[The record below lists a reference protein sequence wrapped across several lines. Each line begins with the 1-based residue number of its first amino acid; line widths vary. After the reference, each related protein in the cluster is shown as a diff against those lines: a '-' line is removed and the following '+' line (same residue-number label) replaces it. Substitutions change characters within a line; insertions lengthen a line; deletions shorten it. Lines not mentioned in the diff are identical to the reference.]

1 MGSNCEKKIDRCSS
15 DPCANGYHFRQRSYK
30 ELEAGILITK
40 GSSQAC
46 LANEIVNVAVVLE
59 EQIIQNDLEDV
70 ANAFATF
77 MDFLYGLYIDYPKRL
92 KGQVDAGWSGSLGVT
107 AFLRAA
113 SGTEVQP
120 TAQTHHRASATSNR
134 ADSSDRTSGTAASG
148 ITGLGT
154 TSEVTMMTGGSGLAT
169 ILQTGSVQAAILR
182 TGSGLAAIVGDSL
195 KPEAVIEVKKA
206 ADAGKEIAFVL
217 DGSGSIRTDDFE
229 KAKDF
234 IYNVML
240 NVWKTCFDCDFAVV
254 QYGYDILTE
263 LSLRDNEDGARAL
276 EKVKEIK
283 QLGRFTK
290 TASAIHHVLT
300 NIFVPES
307 GSKNNSRKMIIV
319 LSDGEILGDE
329 MNLTD
334 VLNMPQMEGITR
346 FAIGCDFAVVQYGRD
361 IRTELSHGDS
371 EDRARALNK
380 VKEIQQLGSF
390 TKTASAIHHVL
401 TNIFVPENGSKN
413 YSRKMI
419 IVLSDGEILGDPM
432 NLTDVL
438 NMPQMNGITRFAI
451 GVGDDL
457 KPAAVQEMKEIAD
470 TNKFFH
476 VSNYAAL
483 VNILSQLCDF
493 AVVQYGYD
501 ILTELSL
508 RDNEDGAR
516 ALEKVKEIKQLGRF
530 TKTASAIHH
539 VLTNIFVPESG
550 SKNNSRKMIIVL
562 SDGEILGDEMNLT
575 DVLNMPQM
583 EGITRFAIGVGDDLK
598 PAAVQE
604 MKEIADTNNFFHVS
618 NYAALVNIL
627 SQLQQSITG
636 IEGYSVA
643 SAHLPS
649 KTLYISGAP
658 RYNLTGG
665 VFIFEGSEKYVL
677 QGEQVGS
684 YFGSVIC
691 TLDIDMNGYTDHLL
705 VGAPHFHQYG
715 EEGKVL
721 VYKLNQQE
729 RFESVDNLERT
740 VVHPFARFGAAIAS
754 IGDIDGN
761 SHGDIAVGAPFETDA
776 SGSIYI
782 YNGFKDGLRFS
793 QNKGSLQFEDKWD
806 LMRPIVLKLLRQ
818 ESVTKQQWFDLFSD
832 VHAVCLWDDKG
843 PAKIHQALKEDI
855 LDFIKQAQARVLS
868 HQDDTALLKAYIVE
882 WRKFFTQCDILP
894 KPFCQLEITLMGKQG
909 SNKKSNVEDSI
920 VRKLML
926 DTWNESIFS
935 NIKNRLQDSAMKLV
949 HAERLGEAFDS
960 QLVIG
965 VRESYVN
972 LCSNPDDKLQ
982 IYRDNFE
989 KAYLDSTERFYR
1001 TQAPSYLQQNG
1012 VQNYMKYADAKLREE
1027 EKRALRYLETRREC
1041 NSVQALM
1048 ECCVNALVTSFKET
1062 ILAECPGMI
1071 KRNETDKLHLMFS
1084 LMDKVPSGIE
1094 PMLKDLEDHI
1104 ISAGLA
1110 DMVAAAET
1118 ITTDS
1123 EKYVEQLLTLFNR
1136 FSKLVKEAFQDDP
1149 RFLTARDKAYKAVV
1163 NDATIFKLELPL
1175 KQKGVGLKTQP
1186 ESKCPE
1192 LLANYC
1198 DMLLRKTPLSKK
1210 LTSEE
1215 IELKLKEVLLV
1226 LKYVQNKDVFMR
1238 YHKAHLTRRLI
1249 LDISADS
1256 EIEENMVEWLREV
1269 GMPAD
1274 YVNKLARMFQDIK
1287 VSEDLNQVFKEMHK
1301 HNRLAL
1307 PADSVNIKILNAGA
1321 WSRSSEKVFVSL
1333 PTELEDLIPEVED
1346 FYKKNHSGR
1355 KLHWHHLMS
1364 NGIITFKNEVGQ
1376 YDLEVTTFQ
1385 LAVLFAWNQR
1395 PREKISFENLKLA
1408 TELPDAELRRT
1419 LWSLVAFPKL
1429 KRQVLSYEPL
1439 VNSPKDFT
1447 DSTLFFVNQEF
1458 SLIKN
1463 SKVQKRGKINLIGR
1477 LQLTTERMRE
1487 EENEGIVQLRILR
1500 TQEAIIQIMKM
1511 RKKITNAQLQT
1522 ELVEILK
1529 NMFLPQKKMIKE
1541 QIEWLIEHKY
1551 IKRDETDINT
1561 FIYMA

>member
-1 MGSNCEKKIDRCSS
+1 M
-15 DPCANGYHFRQRSYK
+15 
-30 ELEAGILITK
+30 
-40 GSSQAC
+40 
-46 LANEIVNVAVVLE
+46 
-59 EQIIQNDLEDV
+59 
-70 ANAFATF
+70 
-77 MDFLYGLYIDYPKRL
+77 
-92 KGQVDAGWSGSLGVT
+92 
-107 AFLRAA
+107 
-113 SGTEVQP
+113 
-120 TAQTHHRASATSNR
+120 ATSN
-134 ADSSDRTSGTAASG
+134 
-148 ITGLGT
+148 L
-154 TSEVTMMTGGSGLAT
+154 
-169 ILQTGSVQAAILR
+169 
-182 TGSGLAAIVGDSL
+182 L
-195 KPEAVIEVKKA
+195 K
-206 ADAGKEIAFVL
+206 
-217 DGSGSIRTDDFE
+217 
-229 KAKDF
+229 
-234 IYNVML
+234 
-240 NVWKTCFDCDFAVV
+240 
-254 QYGYDILTE
+254 
-263 LSLRDNEDGARAL
+263 
-276 EKVKEIK
+276 
-283 QLGRFTK
+283 
-290 TASAIHHVLT
+290 
-300 NIFVPES
+300 
-307 GSKNNSRKMIIV
+307 
-319 LSDGEILGDE
+319 
-329 MNLTD
+329 
-334 VLNMPQMEGITR
+334 
-346 FAIGCDFAVVQYGRD
+346 
-361 IRTELSHGDS
+361 
-371 EDRARALNK
+371 
-380 VKEIQQLGSF
+380 
-390 TKTASAIHHVL
+390 
-401 TNIFVPENGSKN
+401 
-413 YSRKMI
+413 
-419 IVLSDGEILGDPM
+419 
-432 NLTDVL
+432 
-438 NMPQMNGITRFAI
+438 
-451 GVGDDL
+451 
-457 KPAAVQEMKEIAD
+457 
-470 TNKFFH
+470 
-476 VSNYAAL
+476 
-483 VNILSQLCDF
+483 
-493 AVVQYGYD
+493 
-501 ILTELSL
+501 
-508 RDNEDGAR
+508 
-516 ALEKVKEIKQLGRF
+516 
-530 TKTASAIHH
+530 
-539 VLTNIFVPESG
+539 
-550 SKNNSRKMIIVL
+550 
-562 SDGEILGDEMNLT
+562 
-575 DVLNMPQM
+575 
-583 EGITRFAIGVGDDLK
+583 
-598 PAAVQE
+598 
-604 MKEIADTNNFFHVS
+604 
-618 NYAALVNIL
+618 
-627 SQLQQSITG
+627 
-636 IEGYSVA
+636 
-643 SAHLPS
+643 
-649 KTLYISGAP
+649 
-658 RYNLTGG
+658 
-665 VFIFEGSEKYVL
+665 
-677 QGEQVGS
+677 
-684 YFGSVIC
+684 
-691 TLDIDMNGYTDHLL
+691 
-705 VGAPHFHQYG
+705 
-715 EEGKVL
+715 
-721 VYKLNQQE
+721 
-729 RFESVDNLERT
+729 
-740 VVHPFARFGAAIAS
+740 
-754 IGDIDGN
+754 
-761 SHGDIAVGAPFETDA
+761 
-776 SGSIYI
+776 
-782 YNGFKDGLRFS
+782 
-793 QNKGSLQFEDKWD
+793 NKGSLQFEDKWD

-868 HQDDTALLKAYIVE
+868 HQDDTALLKAYIME

-894 KPFCQLEITLMGKQG
+894 KPFCKLEITLLGNQ
-909 SNKKSNVEDSI
+909 
-920 VRKLML
+920 LML
-926 DTWNESIFS
+926 DTWNESIFF

-972 LCSNPDDKLQ
+972 LCSNADDRLQ
-982 IYRDNFE
+982 IYRENLE
-989 KAYLDSTERFYR
+989 KAYLDSTERFYK

-1012 VQNYMKYADAKLREE
+1012 VQNYMKYADGKLREE
-1027 EKRALRYLETRREC
+1027 EKRAQRYLETRREC

-1048 ECCVNALVTSFKET
+1048 ECCVNALVTSFRET

-1071 KRNETDKLHLMFS
+1071 KRNETESEYGRSSVTKGSASSELHLMFS

-1094 PMLKDLEDHI
+1094 PVLKDLEDHI
-1104 ISAGLA
+1104 MSAGLA
-1110 DMVAAAET
+1110 DMMASAES
-1118 ITTDS
+1118 ITNDS

-1215 IELKLKEVLLV
+1215 IEAKLKEVLLV

-1256 EIEENMVEWLREV
+1256 EMEENMVEWLREV

-1287 VSEDLNQVFKEMHK
+1287 VSEDLNQSFKENHK
-1301 HNRLAL
+1301 HNKLGL

-1321 WSRSSEKVFVSL
+1321 WSRNSEKVFVSL
-1333 PTELEDLIPEVED
+1333 PTELEDLIPEVEE

-1395 PREKISFENLKLA
+1395 PRERISFENLKLA

-1429 KRQVLSYEPL
+1429 KRQVLSYDP
-1439 VNSPKDFT
+1439 VVGSPKDFT
-1447 DSTLFFVNQEF
+1447 EGTLFYINQEF

-1511 RKKITNAQLQT
+1511 RKRFSNAQLQT

>member
-1 MGSNCEKKIDRCSS
+1 M
-15 DPCANGYHFRQRSYK
+15 
-30 ELEAGILITK
+30 
-40 GSSQAC
+40 
-46 LANEIVNVAVVLE
+46 
-59 EQIIQNDLEDV
+59 
-70 ANAFATF
+70 
-77 MDFLYGLYIDYPKRL
+77 
-92 KGQVDAGWSGSLGVT
+92 
-107 AFLRAA
+107 
-113 SGTEVQP
+113 
-120 TAQTHHRASATSNR
+120 ATS
-134 ADSSDRTSGTAASG
+134 
-148 ITGLGT
+148 
-154 TSEVTMMTGGSGLAT
+154 
-169 ILQTGSVQAAILR
+169 
-182 TGSGLAAIVGDSL
+182 
-195 KPEAVIEVKKA
+195 
-206 ADAGKEIAFVL
+206 
-217 DGSGSIRTDDFE
+217 
-229 KAKDF
+229 
-234 IYNVML
+234 
-240 NVWKTCFDCDFAVV
+240 
-254 QYGYDILTE
+254 
-263 LSLRDNEDGARAL
+263 
-276 EKVKEIK
+276 
-283 QLGRFTK
+283 
-290 TASAIHHVLT
+290 
-300 NIFVPES
+300 
-307 GSKNNSRKMIIV
+307 
-319 LSDGEILGDE
+319 
-329 MNLTD
+329 
-334 VLNMPQMEGITR
+334 
-346 FAIGCDFAVVQYGRD
+346 
-361 IRTELSHGDS
+361 
-371 EDRARALNK
+371 
-380 VKEIQQLGSF
+380 
-390 TKTASAIHHVL
+390 
-401 TNIFVPENGSKN
+401 
-413 YSRKMI
+413 
-419 IVLSDGEILGDPM
+419 
-432 NLTDVL
+432 
-438 NMPQMNGITRFAI
+438 
-451 GVGDDL
+451 
-457 KPAAVQEMKEIAD
+457 
-470 TNKFFH
+470 
-476 VSNYAAL
+476 
-483 VNILSQLCDF
+483 
-493 AVVQYGYD
+493 
-501 ILTELSL
+501 
-508 RDNEDGAR
+508 
-516 ALEKVKEIKQLGRF
+516 
-530 TKTASAIHH
+530 
-539 VLTNIFVPESG
+539 
-550 SKNNSRKMIIVL
+550 
-562 SDGEILGDEMNLT
+562 
-575 DVLNMPQM
+575 
-583 EGITRFAIGVGDDLK
+583 
-598 PAAVQE
+598 
-604 MKEIADTNNFFHVS
+604 
-618 NYAALVNIL
+618 
-627 SQLQQSITG
+627 
-636 IEGYSVA
+636 
-643 SAHLPS
+643 
-649 KTLYISGAP
+649 
-658 RYNLTGG
+658 
-665 VFIFEGSEKYVL
+665 
-677 QGEQVGS
+677 
-684 YFGSVIC
+684 
-691 TLDIDMNGYTDHLL
+691 HLL
-705 VGAPHFHQYG
+705 
-715 EEGKVL
+715 K
-721 VYKLNQQE
+721 
-729 RFESVDNLERT
+729 
-740 VVHPFARFGAAIAS
+740 
-754 IGDIDGN
+754 
-761 SHGDIAVGAPFETDA
+761 
-776 SGSIYI
+776 
-782 YNGFKDGLRFS
+782 
-793 QNKGSLQFEDKWD
+793 NKGSLQFEDKWD

-909 SNKKSNVEDSI
+909 SNKKSNMEDSI

-972 LCSNPDDKLQ
+972 LCSNPEDKLQ

-989 KAYLDSTERFYR
+989 KAYMDSTERFYR
-1001 TQAPSYLQQNG
+1001 TQAPAYLQQNG
-1012 VQNYMKYADAKLREE
+1012 VQNYMKYADSKLREE
-1027 EKRALRYLETRREC
+1027 EKRALRYLETRRDC

-1071 KRNETDKLHLMFS
+1071 KRNETESEYGRTNPTKGTASSGLHQETDLTKPLCPTSVPHLCFSHHSHSELHLMFS

-1104 ISAGLA
+1104 MSAGLA
-1110 DMVAAAET
+1110 DMVATAET
-1118 ITTDS
+1118 ITSDS

-1136 FSKLVKEAFQDDP
+1136 FSRLVKEAFQDDP

-1215 IELKLKEVLLV
+1215 IEAKLKEVLLV

-1287 VSEDLNQVFKEMHK
+1287 VSEDLNQSFKEMHK

-1395 PREKISFENLKLA
+1395 PRERISFENLKLA

-1429 KRQVLSYEPL
+1429 KRQVLSYDP
-1439 VNSPKDFT
+1439 VVTSPKDFAEG
-1447 DSTLFFVNQEF
+1447 TLFYVNQEF

-1511 RKKITNAQLQT
+1511 RKRINNAQLQT

-1541 QIEWLIEHKY
+1541 QIEWLIDHKY
-1551 IKRDETDINT
+1551 IKRDETDLNT

>member
-1 MGSNCEKKIDRCSS
+1 MLN
-15 DPCANGYHFRQRSYK
+15 
-30 ELEAGILITK
+30 
-40 GSSQAC
+40 
-46 LANEIVNVAVVLE
+46 
-59 EQIIQNDLEDV
+59 
-70 ANAFATF
+70 
-77 MDFLYGLYIDYPKRL
+77 M
-92 KGQVDAGWSGSLGVT
+92 
-107 AFLRAA
+107 
-113 SGTEVQP
+113 
-120 TAQTHHRASATSNR
+120 ATSN
-134 ADSSDRTSGTAASG
+134 
-148 ITGLGT
+148 L
-154 TSEVTMMTGGSGLAT
+154 
-169 ILQTGSVQAAILR
+169 
-182 TGSGLAAIVGDSL
+182 L
-195 KPEAVIEVKKA
+195 K
-206 ADAGKEIAFVL
+206 
-217 DGSGSIRTDDFE
+217 
-229 KAKDF
+229 
-234 IYNVML
+234 
-240 NVWKTCFDCDFAVV
+240 
-254 QYGYDILTE
+254 
-263 LSLRDNEDGARAL
+263 
-276 EKVKEIK
+276 
-283 QLGRFTK
+283 
-290 TASAIHHVLT
+290 
-300 NIFVPES
+300 
-307 GSKNNSRKMIIV
+307 
-319 LSDGEILGDE
+319 
-329 MNLTD
+329 
-334 VLNMPQMEGITR
+334 
-346 FAIGCDFAVVQYGRD
+346 
-361 IRTELSHGDS
+361 
-371 EDRARALNK
+371 
-380 VKEIQQLGSF
+380 
-390 TKTASAIHHVL
+390 
-401 TNIFVPENGSKN
+401 
-413 YSRKMI
+413 
-419 IVLSDGEILGDPM
+419 
-432 NLTDVL
+432 
-438 NMPQMNGITRFAI
+438 
-451 GVGDDL
+451 
-457 KPAAVQEMKEIAD
+457 
-470 TNKFFH
+470 
-476 VSNYAAL
+476 
-483 VNILSQLCDF
+483 
-493 AVVQYGYD
+493 
-501 ILTELSL
+501 
-508 RDNEDGAR
+508 
-516 ALEKVKEIKQLGRF
+516 
-530 TKTASAIHH
+530 
-539 VLTNIFVPESG
+539 
-550 SKNNSRKMIIVL
+550 
-562 SDGEILGDEMNLT
+562 
-575 DVLNMPQM
+575 
-583 EGITRFAIGVGDDLK
+583 
-598 PAAVQE
+598 
-604 MKEIADTNNFFHVS
+604 
-618 NYAALVNIL
+618 
-627 SQLQQSITG
+627 
-636 IEGYSVA
+636 
-643 SAHLPS
+643 
-649 KTLYISGAP
+649 
-658 RYNLTGG
+658 
-665 VFIFEGSEKYVL
+665 
-677 QGEQVGS
+677 
-684 YFGSVIC
+684 
-691 TLDIDMNGYTDHLL
+691 
-705 VGAPHFHQYG
+705 
-715 EEGKVL
+715 
-721 VYKLNQQE
+721 
-729 RFESVDNLERT
+729 
-740 VVHPFARFGAAIAS
+740 
-754 IGDIDGN
+754 
-761 SHGDIAVGAPFETDA
+761 
-776 SGSIYI
+776 
-782 YNGFKDGLRFS
+782 
-793 QNKGSLQFEDKWD
+793 NKGSLQFEDKWD

-843 PAKIHQALKEDI
+843 PAKIHQALKADI
-855 LDFIKQAQARVLS
+855 LDFIKQAQAFFQRHKVHNRALRSPPQRVLS

-989 KAYLDSTERFYR
+989 KAYMDSTERFYR

-1071 KRNETDKLHLMFS
+1071 KRNETEKLHLMFS

-1104 ISAGLA
+1104 MSAGLA
-1110 DMVAAAET
+1110 DMVASAET
-1118 ITTDS
+1118 ITSDS

-1136 FSKLVKEAFQDDP
+1136 FSKLVKDAFQDDP

-1175 KQKGVGLKTQP
+1175 KQKGLSVRVGLKTQP

-1198 DMLLRKTPLSKK
+1198 DMLLRKTQLSKK
-1210 LTSEE
+1210 LASEE
-1215 IELKLKEVLLV
+1215 IEAKLKEVLLV

-1256 EIEENMVEWLREV
+1256 EVEENMVEWLREV

-1287 VSEDLNQVFKEMHK
+1287 VSEDLNQNFKECHK
-1301 HNRLAL
+1301 HNKLAL
-1307 PADSVNIKILNAGA
+1307 SADSVNIKILNAGA

-1395 PREKISFENLKLA
+1395 PRERISFENLKLA

-1429 KRQVLSYEPL
+1429 KRQVLSYDP
-1439 VNSPKDFT
+1439 VVGSPKDFAEG
-1447 DSTLFFVNQEF
+1447 TLFYVNQEF

-1511 RKKITNAQLQT
+1511 RKRITNAQLQT

-1541 QIEWLIEHKY
+1541 QMEWLIEHKY
-1551 IKRDETDINT
+1551 IKRDETDLNT